1 MHMQNSS
8 RKYLNEHELADRL
21 GMTVKWLQKMRLLGG
36 GIPFHRFGRAV
47 RYSIED
53 IERYEAAS
61 RRSSTSDPGAW
72 DMYTHGDRDNFE
84 KGRSATRE
92 DRFSG
97 DLA

>member
-1 MHMQNSS
+1 MQNSS

-36 GIPFHRFGRAV
+36 GIPFCRFGRAV

-53 IERYEAAS
+53 IERYEAAA
-61 RRSSTSDPGAW
+61 RRSSTSDLGATP
-72 DMYTHGDRDNFE
+72 MYTPSPHLNLQ
-84 KGRSATRE
+84 KGQPTTRE
-92 DRFSG
+92 DQFPG

>member
-1 MHMQNSS
+1 MQIQS
-8 RKYLNEHELADRL
+8 RKYLNEHELAERF

-36 GIPFHRFGRAV
+36 GIPFYRFGRAV

-53 IERYEAAS
+53 IEQYEAAA
-61 RRSSTSDPGAW
+61 RRNSTSDPGPC
-72 DMYTHGDRDNFE
+72 DLYTHGDRDNLE
-84 KGRSATRE
+84 KGPPEPRE